1 MELPQQKHSGNCA
14 WICRVDFE
22 AYAACD
28 QSPAI
33 FLDQSVVSTGTI
45 LHREW
50 RFGDGTI
57 ENGYAAAWHTY
68 PAQGLYD
75 VQLIVTSD
83 LNCVDSITRQVSIW
97 ELPVSDFTVSIN
109 SGCEPLAVDF
119 ASLSTSTS
127 GNIISYEWNFGNG
140 VVSAEQNP
148 MATFVAGNYAVQLIS
163 TTAYG
168 CKDTLI
174 REGEITAFPLPE
186 PDFTYSLQ
194 PGTAIAPDV
203 QFYDRSQKCGKQV
216 LEFWGWKYFGRRKSQ
231 T

>member
-1 MELPQQKHSGNCA
+1 MESDHGCRDSIQKILLPRIEPGANVSYQSNCETTDVNFSTLFDISCGPVFSVEWNFNDGSLPDTSVSPIHTFPQSGIYNVTLTMYSWNGVTTTKNIQVIVPELPQ
-14 WICRVDFE
+14 VDFE
-22 AYAACD
+22 AYAACH

-45 LHREW
+45 LQREW

-57 ENGYAAAWHTY
+57 QNGYAASWHTY
-68 PAQGLYD
+68 SAPGLYD

-140 VVSAEQNP
+140 E
-148 MATFVAGNYAVQLIS
+148 
-163 TTAYG
+163 
-168 CKDTLI
+168 
-174 REGEITAFPLPE
+174 
-186 PDFTYSLQ
+186 
-194 PGTAIAPDV
+194 
-203 QFYDRSQKCGKQV
+203 
-216 LEFWGWKYFGRRKSQ
+216 SQ